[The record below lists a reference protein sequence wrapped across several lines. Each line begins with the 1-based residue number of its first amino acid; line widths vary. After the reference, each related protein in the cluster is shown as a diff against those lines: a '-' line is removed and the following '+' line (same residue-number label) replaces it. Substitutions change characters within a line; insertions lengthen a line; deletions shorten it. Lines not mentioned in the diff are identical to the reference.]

1 MFSWIPTF
9 SHLFRISF
17 LKKKYFEGLSL
28 ALVIHKMVT
37 FASVFASAF
46 FFYYECPFRVS
57 KWQKFSKANKFLVLH
72 RKRFAISAMHL
83 SHIRDTDYVDEIW
96 KSTHVLSIFTKLM
109 ILSRTLY
116 VLMVLYCDF
125 CICCFWY
132 CCCHCC
138 RCRRVR
144 RSANGVVSC
153 VHRFCFDFLYWIF

>member
-1 MFSWIPTF
+1 MNSDIFTPFSNFVFEKKIFWRSFI
-9 SHLFRISF
+9 SISDSQNGNICKRIC
-17 LKKKYFEGLSL
+17 KC
-28 ALVIHKMVT
+28 I
-37 FASVFASAF
+37 

-72 RKRFAISAMHL
+72 RKRFAISATHL